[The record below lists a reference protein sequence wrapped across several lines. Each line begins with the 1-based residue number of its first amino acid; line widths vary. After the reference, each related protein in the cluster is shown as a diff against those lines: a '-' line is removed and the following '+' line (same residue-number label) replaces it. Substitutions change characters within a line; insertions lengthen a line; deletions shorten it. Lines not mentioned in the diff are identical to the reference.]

1 MKIHIAIPKDLDELR
16 AIVQE
21 VVRQLSEESS
31 EGEENLPVL
40 ELIEGMGGSS
50 ATALDPHIDVFL
62 GLGWMKLDLEG
73 PGSLPD
79 LQASRERW
87 RGNGRN
93 AWLLYRCMRMPGKL
107 DDIDGGALDNL
118 RGLFRRLRSE
128 GPKDLVY
135 REFETTK
142 QLADLL
148 EQDLARLRSS
158 AIERQDRPE
167 TKARSSDNELAT
179 ALHPGEAYEMS
190 FLSVGVGSLP
200 ADEDRRRDVSK
211 LRAAFRGLVEQTSS
225 SYGGTTLRWSEGDGL
240 VAFWRKRRR
249 DSAVMTALKVL
260 HSMPVFNLDLENNP
274 LPDPVRVRMAVHDAA
289 IVFSLPP
296 EAIEAEG
303 IDTVVEM
310 QRDHTEPG
318 ELTVTKS
325 LMARLDPRLH
335 SRFTSRGR
343 VGQEPTFGC
352 RLPSVELAPEQATLE
367 EISSRFERQK
377 KEAVRCLEALSSE
390 SDLGQV
396 AAALDSAYSTL
407 NRYSVGFGR
416 LDSGW
421 SSLFLEELESSTG
434 ALLEHEFE
442 LWSLLRKTGRDAGPQ
457 LAAAIK
463 ATSRRRAR
471 SVAILEKLLERMRP
485 VGKKEA
491 AGADLDE
498 RLMGRIQDLL
508 RADALDSETILTD
521 LLLHRRAGLIEF
533 LSTRGADEQ
542 HGPLLDKL
550 WTAADLL
557 VLDDIISSRGPG
569 RSSDLGILACLSGG
583 PISDHRFALIER
595 LLTQETVHDLTV
607 ACEAAGM
614 KPSEEDLQIVGRCV
628 VLGHADGPTR
638 AVAAKILSES
648 SMWQSLSL
656 PDVPIGSLY
665 AIGERIH
672 RRENEDAKKIFFD
685 CVRTPMLE
693 AIAASRERQDI
704 ENLAALTLLMIEY
717 PFLVEGGYFER
728 FDSLV
733 QALQARAQE
742 AGVHLEYFEALTRT
756 LEQARK
762 EEGRPGRLPAGV
774 RQLPLTLQRR
784 LAAEPIY
791 LLWFVTHP
799 DPRIAGET
807 IHHIGLSNVERVLRL
822 REISGVVMQ
831 ALMKRPELFTRSETL
846 LTALG
851 HPKCDQRFA
860 AHHIPGLA
868 RSTRGRK
875 ALESLARNPS
885 AHPAVRALARQAAT
899 GRRRG

>member
-1 MKIHIAIPKDLDELR
+1 MKIHIGIPTDVDEFRVL
-16 AIVQE
+16 VEE
-21 VVRQLSEESS
+21 VVRRIAADSS
-31 EGEENLPVL
+31 DGEKHLPKL
-40 ELIEGMGGSS
+40 EIVEGMGGPSS
-50 ATALDPHIDVFL
+50 AALDPHTDVFL
-62 GLGWMKLDLEG
+62 GLGWLKLDPEG

-79 LQASRERW
+79 LQAARERW
-87 RGNGRN
+87 RGSGRK
-93 AWLLYRCMRMPGKL
+93 AWLLYRCIRVPGKL
-107 DDIDGGALDNL
+107 DEIDGGALDNL
-118 RGLFRRLRSE
+118 RGLFHRLRSE
-128 GPKDLVY
+128 GQDDLLY
-135 REFETTK
+135 REFETGD
-142 QLADLL
+142 QLAELL
-148 EQDLARLRSS
+148 EKDLSSLRKSI
-158 AIERQDRPE
+158 AKRKERPAE
-167 TKARSSDNELAT
+167 KAKTSESELAT

-190 FLSVGVGSLP
+190 FLSVGVGKLP
-200 ADEDRRRDVSK
+200 TDEDRRQDVSR
-211 LRAAFRGLVEQTSS
+211 LRRALRELVEQTAS
-225 SYGGTTLRWSEGDGL
+225 SYGGATLRWAEDEGL

-274 LPDPVRVRMAVHDAA
+274 LPDPVRIRMAVHDTA
-289 IVFSLPP
+289 IVFSLPLQS
-296 EAIEAEG
+296 IEAEG
-303 IDTVVEM
+303 IETTVEM

-325 LMARLDPRLH
+325 LMARLDPRLRT
-335 SRFTSRGR
+335 RFTSRGM

-352 RLPSVELAPEQATLE
+352 HLPSVELAPEQATLE

-377 KEAVRCLEALSSE
+377 KEALHTLETLSSD

-396 AAALDSAYSTL
+396 AGALDSAYSTL
-407 NRYSVGFGR
+407 NHYSAGFGR
-416 LDSGW
+416 LDSSW
-421 SSLFLEELESSTG
+421 SSSFLDELESSTG
-434 ALLEHEFE
+434 TLLEHEFE
-442 LWSLLRKTGRDAGPQ
+442 LWSLLRKTGKDAGPQ

-485 VGKKEA
+485 VGKKEV
-491 AGADLDE
+491 AGIHLDE
-498 RLMGRIQDLL
+498 RLQGRIHELL

-533 LSTRGADEQ
+533 LSTRGKDER
-542 HGPLLDKL
+542 HGLLLDKL

-557 VLDDIISSRGPG
+557 VLDDVISIRGHR
-569 RSSDLGILACLSGG
+569 RSSDLGILSCLAGG

-595 LLTQETVHDLTV
+595 LLTQETVHDLKV

-614 KPSEEDLQIVGRCV
+614 KPGEDDLQIVGRCL

-638 AVAAKILSES
+638 SVAAKILSQS
-648 SMWQSLSL
+648 SMWQALSL
-656 PDVPIGSLY
+656 PDVPIASLY

-672 RRENEDAKKIFFD
+672 RSENEDAKKIFFD

-693 AIAASRERQDI
+693 AIEASREREEI
-704 ENLAALTLLMIEY
+704 EALAALTLLMIED

-728 FDSLV
+728 FDALV

-742 AGVHLEYFEALTRT
+742 MGVHLEYFEALRRT

-784 LAAEPIY
+784 LAADPIY

-851 HPKCDQRFA
+851 HPKCEQRFA

-868 RSTRGRK
+868 RSARGK
-875 ALESLARNPS
+875 KTLESLARNPS
-885 AHPAVRALARQAAT
+885 AHPAVRALARQAAM
-899 GRRRG
+899 GRRRS